1 MQVSCLVL
9 PSLLKSKKGFLL
21 RTRDRTG
28 PRLRSLRFLSMG
40 RFFTEERFY
49 IIFLSNTLIVD
60 TLKYCA
66 LKLSLLSTELD
77 IASLS
82 LLRSFHNIMHREATN
97 FIYSVGRFFLY
108 LLSLSLYSVILFTY
122 RFVYRLCRWLTLFG
136 TNVGLLG
143 GVDLDLTAGKHNI
156 QVRGL
161 EISADQVK
169 QTIFC
174 PNSFNN

>member
-1 MQVSCLVL
+1 
-9 PSLLKSKKGFLL
+9 
-21 RTRDRTG
+21 
-28 PRLRSLRFLSMG
+28 
-40 RFFTEERFY
+40 
-49 IIFLSNTLIVD
+49 
-60 TLKYCA
+60 
-66 LKLSLLSTELD
+66 
-77 IASLS
+77 
-82 LLRSFHNIMHREATN
+82 MHREGTN

-122 RFVYRLCRWLTLFG
+122 LFFYRLCRWLILFG

-161 EISADQVK
+161 EISADQVE

-174 PNSFNN
+174 LNSFNN

>member
-1 MQVSCLVL
+1 M
-9 PSLLKSKKGFLL
+9 
-21 RTRDRTG
+21 
-28 PRLRSLRFLSMG
+28 
-40 RFFTEERFY
+40 
-49 IIFLSNTLIVD
+49 D
-60 TLKYCA
+60 TLEHCA

-82 LLRSFHNIMHREATN
+82 LLRSFHNIMHREGTN
-97 FIYSVGRFFLY
+97 FIYSVGRFFLN
-108 LLSLSLYSVILFTY
+108 LLSLSLYSVVLFTY
-122 RFVYRLCRWLTLFG
+122 RFFFYRLCRWLILFG

-156 QVRGL
+156 RVRGL

-174 PNSFNN
+174 PNSLNN

>member
-1 MQVSCLVL
+1 
-9 PSLLKSKKGFLL
+9 
-21 RTRDRTG
+21 
-28 PRLRSLRFLSMG
+28 
-40 RFFTEERFY
+40 
-49 IIFLSNTLIVD
+49 
-60 TLKYCA
+60 
-66 LKLSLLSTELD
+66 
-77 IASLS
+77 
-82 LLRSFHNIMHREATN
+82 MHREGTISFTLSEGFFISFKFIFVFCN
-97 FIYSVGRFFLY
+97 FIHVSFF
-108 LLSLSLYSVILFTY
+108 
-122 RFVYRLCRWLTLFG
+122 YRLCRWLILFG

>member
-1 MQVSCLVL
+1 MSCLVL
-9 PSLLKSKKGFLL
+9 PSLLKSKKGFLS

-28 PRLRSLRFLSMG
+28 PRFRSLRFLSIG

-82 LLRSFHNIMHREATN
+82 LLRSFHNIMHREGTN

-122 RFVYRLCRWLTLFG
+122 RFFLPFMQVVDSFRDKRWFAWRCGPWSYCWKTQ
-136 TNVGLLG
+136 
-143 GVDLDLTAGKHNI
+143 HW
-156 QVRGL
+156 
-161 EISADQVK
+161 S
-169 QTIFC
+169 
-174 PNSFNN
+174 

>member
-1 MQVSCLVL
+1 M
-9 PSLLKSKKGFLL
+9 
-21 RTRDRTG
+21 
-28 PRLRSLRFLSMG
+28 
-40 RFFTEERFY
+40 
-49 IIFLSNTLIVD
+49 D
-60 TLKYCA
+60 TLEHCA

-82 LLRSFHNIMHREATN
+82 LLRSFHNIMHREGTN

-122 RFVYRLCRWLTLFG
+122 RFFYRLCRWLILFG

-161 EISADQVK
+161 AISADQVK
-169 QTIFC
+169 EKKNKQYFAQSRLIIDYYLHIGAIYGKSLWCHVDFC
-174 PNSFNN
+174 FP

>member
-1 MQVSCLVL
+1 M
-9 PSLLKSKKGFLL
+9 
-21 RTRDRTG
+21 
-28 PRLRSLRFLSMG
+28 
-40 RFFTEERFY
+40 
-49 IIFLSNTLIVD
+49 D

-66 LKLSLLSTELD
+66 LKLSLLSTESD

-82 LLRSFHNIMHREATN
+82 LLRTN

-122 RFVYRLCRWLTLFG
+122 RFVYRLCRWLILLG

-174 PNSFNN
+174 LNSFNN